1 MRLVIAANSDLCFDQ
16 RLLRIS
22 RSLLRGGIR
31 PYLLGRRFPGSPDS
45 LPEEVEGTRIVLNR
59 QKGKAAYLELNL
71 RLLARLLVLPA
82 DAICSVDLDTLPAC
96 VLAGQWRSIPVF
108 HDAHEYM
115 EQVPEVYNRPL
126 TRLLWETAARTF
138 LPFTRMRYTVSQS
151 LCLEFEQRYGLPFAL
166 VRNMAETP
174 DQAPVPAG
182 LPKPGYW
189 VFLGAVNQG
198 RGLEEFLPCLL
209 HSERPLVVAG
219 DGDVRNRIEQRA
231 EEMGLSGRVYFTGK
245 INPGEAAA
253 VLQNAFAGINLL
265 TGEGLSYRYSLANKF
280 FDYVQAGIP
289 QICIGFPEY
298 RHLMARHQVG
308 ELVEN
313 LGLTDLLAAIIR
325 LENPDVYTRLR
336 ENALQAA
343 RDWNWKTEEKNL
355 LDLYRSYIRE

>member
-1 MRLVIAANSDLCFDQ
+1 
-16 RLLRIS
+16 
-22 RSLLRGGIR
+22 
-31 PYLLGRRFPGSPDS
+31 
-45 LPEEVEGTRIVLNR
+45 
-59 QKGKAAYLELNL
+59 
-71 RLLARLLVLPA
+71 
-82 DAICSVDLDTLPAC
+82 
-96 VLAGQWRSIPVF
+96 
-108 HDAHEYM
+108 M

-151 LCLEFEQRYGLPFAL
+151 LCLEFEQRYGLPFAR

-265 TGEGLSYRYSLANKF
+265 TGEGLSYQYSLANKF